1 MEQLPESDLDALLK
15 VINAYL
21 RDYKAKQAYEA

>member
-1 MEQLPESDLDALLK
+1 MGSIIELDAILK

-21 RDYKAKQAYEA
+21 RDYKAKQAYGA